1 MSSGIKITS
10 VEMRYIALFE
20 NITGATVKDC
30 IVDEEANQIIYV
42 VKEGNVGIAI
52 GKGGKNIRL
61 LERMTGKKHDIIEH
75 SENPDRAG
83 GNGDDRGQYHI
94 PLQPADGS
102 FPFDCRRSA
111 IVLPF
116 PGSLFRAR
124 HPGWRF
130 ERLND
135 FFAVH
140 GGASVCSRLAEAP
153 FFMERFQSLHQPDV
167 ISVFGFQQ
175 TCHQVI

>member
-75 SENPDRAG
+75 SENPTQFIKNALKPAQVKEIRITERPDGKTMAVVSVNPKDKG
-83 GNGDDRGQYHI
+83 VAIGKNGKNAERI
-94 PLQPADGS
+94 
-102 FPFDCRRSA
+102 
-111 IVLPF
+111 
-116 PGSLFRAR
+116 
-124 HPGWRF
+124 RF
-130 ERLND
+130 
-135 FFAVH
+135 
-140 GGASVCSRLAEAP
+140 LAK
-153 FFMERFQSLHQPDV
+153 RYFQIQNVS
-167 ISVFGFQQ
+167 I
-175 TCHQVI
+175 T